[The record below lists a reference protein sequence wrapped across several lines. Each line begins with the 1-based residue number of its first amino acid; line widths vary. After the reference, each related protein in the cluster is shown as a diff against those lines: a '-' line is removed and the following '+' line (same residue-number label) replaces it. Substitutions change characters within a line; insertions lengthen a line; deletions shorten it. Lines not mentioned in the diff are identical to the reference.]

1 MAQQHDIRV
10 IPPEESLAIINRYRN
25 IDPMEAMIPLLQ
37 EIQTRWGFITE
48 AVANQIAEE
57 LKLSITEIYGVITFY
72 SFFRFSP
79 RGGRVLMTCE
89 GTSCYTRGAGLIR
102 GAVEARLN
110 VGPGQTSADGTV
122 TFEPSSVCLGACDLG
137 PLAECEGRFY
147 TFLTPQTANA
157 MIDDLVAQADA
168 DVGHGHGIEGGPANV
183 GPGKD
188 TGHGANGHD
197 MGPYGFGPTA
207 HDLGSAEETPNPDP
221 SGPHRSGLLPKGLQ

>member
-37 EIQTRWGFITE
+37 EIQTRWGFLTE

-147 TFLTPQTANA
+147 TFLTPETANA
-157 MIDDLVAQADA
+157 MIDELRAHADA
-168 DVGHGHGIEGGPANV
+168 DLGHGAAPVPA
-183 GPGKD
+183 
-188 TGHGANGHD
+188 TGHGANGHE

-207 HDLGSAEETPNPDP
+207 RDLGSAEETPNPDP
-221 SGPHRSGLLPKGLQ
+221 SGPHRSGLLPKGLM

>member
-10 IPPEESLAIINRYRN
+10 IPPEESLAIIDRYRN

-102 GAVEARLN
+102 GAVEGRLN
-110 VGPGQTSADGTV
+110 VGPGQTSADGKV

-168 DVGHGHGIEGGPANV
+168 DLGHGAAA
-183 GPGKD
+183 

-207 HDLGSAEETPNPDP
+207 QDLGSAEETANPDP
-221 SGPHRSGLLPKGLQ
+221 SGPHRSGLLPKGLM

>member
-1 MAQQHDIRV
+1 MAQQTDIRV
-10 IPPEESLAIINRYRN
+10 IPPAESLAIIDRYRN

-79 RGGRVLMTCE
+79 RGGLVLMTCE

-102 GAVEARLN
+102 GAVEERLK
-110 VGPGQTSADGTV
+110 VGPGQTSADGKI

-157 MIDDLVAQADA
+157 MIDDLLAQADA
-168 DVGHGHGIEGGPANV
+168 DQAHGAA
-183 GPGKD
+183 PGQE

-207 HDLGSAEETPNPDP
+207 RDLGSAEETPNPDP
-221 SGPHRSGLLPKGLQ
+221 SGPHRSGLLPKGLT

>member
-1 MAQQHDIRV
+1 MAQQQDIRV
-10 IPPEESLAIINRYRN
+10 IPPEESLAIIDRYRN

-137 PLAECEGRFY
+137 PLVEFDGQY
-147 TFLTPQTANA
+147 YSHVDTAKMNSLLDEWLA
-157 MIDDLVAQADA
+157 APTGETV
-168 DVGHGHGIEGGPANV
+168 HGHGPAAA
-183 GPGKD
+183 D
-188 TGHGANGHD
+188 L
-197 MGPYGFGPTA
+197 GPYGFGPTA
-207 HDLGSAEETPNPDP
+207 EELGSALPFETAP
-221 SGPHRSGLLPKGLQ
+221 GERRSGNPTRGTRG

>member
-1 MAQQHDIRV
+1 MAQQTDIRV
-10 IPPEESLAIINRYRN
+10 IPPEESLAIIDRYRN

-102 GAVEARLN
+102 GAVETRLN
-110 VGPGQTSADGTV
+110 VGPGQTSADGKV

-147 TFLTPQTANA
+147 TFLTPETANA

-168 DVGHGHGIEGGPANV
+168 DQAHGAA
-183 GPGKD
+183 PGQAS
-188 TGHGANGHD
+188 GHGANGHD

-207 HDLGSAEETPNPDP
+207 QDLGSAEETPNPDP
-221 SGPHRSGLLPKGLQ
+221 SGPHRSGLLPKGLT

>member
-1 MAQQHDIRV
+1 MAQQQDIRV
-10 IPPEESLAIINRYRN
+10 IPPAESLAIIDRYRS

-37 EIQTRWGFITE
+37 EIQTRWGFITA

-110 VGPGQTSADGTV
+110 VGPGQTSADGKV

-147 TFLTPQTANA
+147 TFLTPETANA
-157 MIDDLVAQADA
+157 MIDELEAQADA
-168 DVGHGHGIEGGPANV
+168 DLGHGAAA
-183 GPGKD
+183 
-188 TGHGANGHD
+188 TGHGANGHG

-207 HDLGSAEETPNPDP
+207 QDLGSAEETANPDP
-221 SGPHRSGLLPKGLQ
+221 SGPHRSGLLPKGLM

>member
-1 MAQQHDIRV
+1 MAQQQDIRV
-10 IPPEESLAIINRYRN
+10 IPPAESLAIIDRYRR

-110 VGPGQTSADGTV
+110 VGPGQTSADGKV

-168 DVGHGHGIEGGPANV
+168 DLGHGAAV
-183 GPGKD
+183 

-207 HDLGSAEETPNPDP
+207 QDLGSAEETANPDP
-221 SGPHRSGLLPKGLQ
+221 SGPHRSGLLPKGLM